1 MNKIP
6 ENEVNA
12 ALDAAY
18 KRAGSNAYF
27 ASGFRAGIEFA
38 QKKTDK
44 QELIEELRK
53 AVQFAKD
60 SGSADENKA
69 FTARASVVAKLLNL
83 IRKLKEVN

>member
-38 QKKTDK
+38 QETDK

-69 FTARASVVAKLLNL
+69 FTARASVVAKLLNI
-83 IRKLKEVN
+83 IRKLTEVN